1 MASMSHLDVSNL
13 RAGPLSHDLSTYCIL
28 EKQAASTGLFN
39 E

>member
-1 MASMSHLDVSNL
+1 MASVSHLDVSNL
-13 RAGPLSHDLSTYCIL
+13 RAGPLSTYCIL